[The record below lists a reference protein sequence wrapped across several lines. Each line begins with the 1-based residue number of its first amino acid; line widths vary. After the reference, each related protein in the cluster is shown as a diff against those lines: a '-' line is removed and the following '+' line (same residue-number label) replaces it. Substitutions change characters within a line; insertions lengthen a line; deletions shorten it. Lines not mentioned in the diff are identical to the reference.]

1 MQDNCNADRR
11 RHGGASALLSP
22 AAVFDMFA
30 GKGFPAGENYSE
42 RRKNM
47 ENNEKK
53 PYAEPEVAVVE
64 LDFSEVMTTSA
75 PCVTERAYGGG
86 DGCFEE

>member
-1 MQDNCNADRR
+1 M
-11 RHGGASALLSP
+11 LFP
-22 AAVFDMFA
+22 AAAFDIYA
-30 GKGFPAGENYSE
+30 GKGSPAGENYTE

-75 PCVTERAYGGG
+75 KCVAENSFEVT
-86 DGCFEE
+86 DGCFD

>member
-1 MQDNCNADRR
+1 
-11 RHGGASALLSP
+11 
-22 AAVFDMFA
+22 
-30 GKGFPAGENYSE
+30 
-42 RRKNM
+42 M

>member
-1 MQDNCNADRR
+1 M
-11 RHGGASALLSP
+11 LFP
-22 AAVFDMFA
+22 AAAFDIYA
-30 GKGFPAGENYSE
+30 GKGSPAGENYTE

-75 PCVTERAYGGG
+75 KCEVEISYSEV
-86 DGCFEE
+86 DGCFD

>member
-1 MQDNCNADRR
+1 M
-11 RHGGASALLSP
+11 LSP
-22 AAVFDMFA
+22 AAAFDIYA
-30 GKGFPAGENYSE
+30 GKEFPPGENYTE

-75 PCVTERAYGGG
+75 KCQAENSFAVS
-86 DGCFEE
+86 DGCFD

>member
-1 MQDNCNADRR
+1 
-11 RHGGASALLSP
+11 
-22 AAVFDMFA
+22 
-30 GKGFPAGENYSE
+30 
-42 RRKNM
+42 M

-75 PCVTERAYGGG
+75 KCEVEISYSEV
-86 DGCFEE
+86 DGCYD

>member
-11 RHGGASALLSP
+11 RHGGASALLSS
-22 AAVFDMFA
+22 AAAFDIFA
-30 GKGFPAGENYSE
+30 GKGSPAGENYTE

-75 PCVTERAYGGG
+75 KCVADADTGDA
-86 DGCFEE
+86 DGCFET